1 MHPIKFTTSQMSGCS
16 SFSKAEDQKS
26 AAKHRNRAFGRTA
39 HRAGHFQ
46 DALLQYWVGRCPLT
60 GISEPELLR
69 ASH

>member
-39 HRAGHFQ
+39 QGCV
-46 DALLQYWVGRCPLT
+46 DAILGRTLSPDWDQ
-60 GISEPELLR
+60 
-69 ASH
+69 

>member
-46 DALLQYWVGRCPLT
+46 GCVEAILGRTLSPDWDQ
-60 GISEPELLR
+60 
-69 ASH
+69 